1 MELMDIEK
9 KSFSLDSYTLENG
22 KSIPVTLGYE
32 TYGTLNEDKSN
43 VVLVAH
49 YFSASSHAAGKYS
62 EEDAVAGYWDDL
74 IGPGKAVD
82 TNKFFVIST
91 DNLANVQANNPKII
105 TTGPRSIN
113 PETGKRWGMDFP
125 AYTFRDMAGIQKEF
139 ITKQLGIEK
148 LHAVMGASAGGFIA
162 QSWAVEYPEMLD
174 NVIGVITNP
183 QNPVLTS
190 FTVLQHAMRAIAMDP
205 KWQEGNY
212 EDGEGPTE
220 GLELAIQM
228 MNAGAFTEEFYEN
241 TYKRDSSEVS
251 TYADIHEP
259 TSYETQLGEGI
270 KAGAVAIDASHWY
283 YTSRATMM
291 HDLAHNYESLEKA
304 LDNIQ
309 ANVLMVSCTRD
320 YLQPTIF
327 NKQMVDTLTKLG
339 KNAELFTFESEKGHM
354 GGVIDT
360 HLFDDK
366 VRAFLNK

>member
-1 MELMDIEK
+1 MELMNIEK

-22 KSIPVTLGYE
+22 KTIPVTLGYE

-43 VVLVAH
+43 AILVAH

-62 EEDAVAGYWDDL
+62 EDDVAPGYWDGL

-82 TNKFFVIST
+82 TNKYFVIST
-91 DNLANVQANNPKII
+91 DNLANVQFTNPKVI

-125 AYTFRDMAGIQKEF
+125 VYTFRDMAGIQKEF
-139 ITKQLGIEK
+139 ITKQLGINK
-148 LHAVMGASAGGFIA
+148 LHAIMGASAGGFIA

-174 NVIGVITNP
+174 NLIGVITNP

-205 KWQEGNY
+205 NWNEGNY
-212 EDGEGPTE
+212 EEGNGPTE

-228 MNAGAFTEEFYEN
+228 MNAGAFTEEFYEDV
-241 TYKRDSSEVS
+241 YKRDSSEVE
-251 TYADIHEP
+251 TYKDINVP
-259 TSYETQLGEGI
+259 TAYEKQLGDAI
-270 KAGAVAIDASHWY
+270 KVGAAAIDASHWY

-291 HDLAHNYESLEKA
+291 HDLAHNHGSLEEA
-304 LDNIQ
+304 LGRIS
-309 ANVLMVSCTRD
+309 ANVLMVSSTRD
-320 YLQPTIF
+320 YLQPTMF
-327 NKQMVDTLTKLG
+327 NRKMVDTLKKLG
-339 KNAELFTFESEKGHM
+339 KNAELFTFDSEKGHM

-366 VRAFLNK
+366 VREFLNK

>member
-1 MELMDIEK
+1 MELMNIKK

-43 VVLVAH
+43 AILVAH

-62 EEDAVAGYWDDL
+62 EDDVAPGYWDGL

-82 TNKFFVIST
+82 TDKYFVIST
-91 DNLANVQANNPKII
+91 DNLANVQANNPMII

-148 LHAVMGASAGGFIA
+148 LHAIMGASAGGFIA

-183 QNPVLTS
+183 QNPILTS

-212 EDGEGPTE
+212 DDGEGPTE

-259 TSYETQLGEGI
+259 TAYETQLGNGI
-270 KAGAVAIDASHWY
+270 KAGAAAIDASHWY

-291 HDLAHNYESLEKA
+291 HDLAHNHESLEKA
-304 LDNIQ
+304 LDKIT

-354 GGVIDT
+354 GGVLDT
-360 HLFDDK
+360 HLFDEK
-366 VRAFLNK
+366 VREFLSK

>member
-1 MELMDIEK
+1 M
-9 KSFSLDSYTLENG
+9 
-22 KSIPVTLGYE
+22 
-32 TYGTLNEDKSN
+32 
-43 VVLVAH
+43 
-49 YFSASSHAAGKYS
+49 
-62 EEDAVAGYWDDL
+62 
-74 IGPGKAVD
+74 
-82 TNKFFVIST
+82 
-91 DNLANVQANNPKII
+91 II

-113 PETGKRWGMDFP
+113 PETGKQWGMDFP

-139 ITKQLGIEK
+139 IKEQLGIKK
-148 LHAVMGASAGGFIA
+148 LHAIMGASAGGFIA

-205 KWQEGNY
+205 KWQDGNY
-212 EDGEGPTE
+212 ADGEGPTE

-259 TSYETQLGEGI
+259 TAYEKQLGEGI
-270 KAGAVAIDASHWY
+270 KVGAAAIDASHWY

-291 HDLAHNYESLEKA
+291 HDLAHNHESLEKA
-304 LDNIQ
+304 LDKIT

-327 NKQMVDTLTKLG
+327 NKNMVDTLTKLG

-354 GGVIDT
+354 GGVLDT
-360 HLFDDK
+360 HLFDEK
-366 VRAFLNK
+366 VREFLNK